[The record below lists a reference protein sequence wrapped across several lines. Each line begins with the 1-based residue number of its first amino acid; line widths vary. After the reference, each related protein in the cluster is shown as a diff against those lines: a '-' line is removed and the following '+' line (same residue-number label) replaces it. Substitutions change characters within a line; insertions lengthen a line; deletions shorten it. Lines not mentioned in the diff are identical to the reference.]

1 MRKRSYYPGAAIC
14 AATALFVSCTAVDAP
29 AAEAEPPA
37 STKAEGAD
45 TVTEAED
52 FRSFAAPSTV
62 SANAAAYLNRGGDI
76 ERALN
81 VPQSYEEWKEIQS
94 EFDGMMGGMVNVFA
108 RTQSIG
114 LTEQNID
121 GVPVYFATPEQ
132 VSSEKAGKIVLSLH
146 GGGYVIGGGAAS
158 PIEGLFITYASGFP
172 SVSVDYR
179 MPPDH
184 PFPAAIEDTAK
195 VYEELLKTYEPEDIA
210 FSGASAGG
218 GLAAA
223 SILHIR
229 DQGLPLPG
237 AVVLNTPW
245 SDLDKIGD
253 TYFTLEGLDPVLITY
268 DGLLGAMAE
277 IYADGED
284 MKNPLLSPVY
294 GDFETGFPPSLLIT
308 GTRDLFLSNT
318 ARLHRALRDAGAS
331 SDLLVFEGMWHGFN
345 SVPESEPHQQE
356 VKLFLE
362 RHLLSQ

>member
-1 MRKRSYYPGAAIC
+1 I
-14 AATALFVSCTAVDAP
+14 
-29 AAEAEPPA
+29 
-37 STKAEGAD
+37 
-45 TVTEAED
+45 
-52 FRSFAAPSTV
+52 
-62 SANAAAYLNRGGDI
+62 
-76 ERALN
+76 
-81 VPQSYEEWKEIQS
+81 
-94 EFDGMMGGMVNVFA
+94 
-108 RTQSIG
+108 
-114 LTEQNID
+114 
-121 GVPVYFATPEQ
+121 
-132 VSSEKAGKIVLSLH
+132 
-146 GGGYVIGGGAAS
+146 
-158 PIEGLFITYASGFP
+158 FITFASGFP

-184 PFPAAIEDTAK
+184 PFPAAIEDTTK
-195 VYEELLKTYEPEDIA
+195 VYRELLKTHKPEDIA

-229 DQGLPLPG
+229 DLGLPLPG

-294 GDFETGFPPSLLIT
+294 GDFEPGFPPSLLIT

-318 ARLHRALRDAGAS
+318 VRLHRALRDAGAS
-331 SDLLVFEGMWHGFN
+331 SDLLVFEGMWNSFN
-345 SVPESEPHQQE
+345 SVPETEPHKAE

-362 RHLLSQ
+362 KNL